1 MTQTFESPADASA
14 DDLLS
19 SYHFDLPEDR
29 IAQEPLDRRD
39 ASRLMV
45 LDKRTGEASRAA
57 FSDLPD
63 FLPGGALLVANNT
76 KVVPVRVFGH
86 KETGGAVEFLLLT
99 PPPLIKAEKTPD
111 GRSQARASGLLRASK
126 SPKPGQV
133 VEFSEDLSLTVLS
146 RGEFGH
152 AEVMLSFAGDLT
164 AVLQRIGHM
173 PLPPYI
179 KRPDRDADKTRYQTV
194 YANDEKSG
202 SAAAPTAGLHFTPA
216 LRETLAAKGFSW
228 AETTLHVGYGT
239 FSPVRADDIRDHHM
253 HREWIEVPE
262 STAAAI
268 REAKAAGKPV
278 IAVGT
283 TSTRALEGAFAETG
297 AVAAYQGWTEI
308 FIRPGY
314 SFRVIDGLVTNFHLP
329 GSSLLI
335 MVSALT
341 GREVILRA
349 YEKAVREKFRFFSYG
364 DAMLIR

>member
-1 MTQTFESPADASA
+1 MTQDRAIPVETSA
-14 DDLLS
+14 DDFLA

-39 ASRLMV
+39 ASRLMI
-45 LDKRTGEASRAA
+45 LDKRTGETVQAA
-57 FSDLPD
+57 FADLPD
-63 FLPGGALLVANNT
+63 FLPKDALLVANNA

-99 PPPLIKAEKTPD
+99 PPPLLEPEPGEN
-111 GRSQARASGLLRASK
+111 GRLTARASGLLRASK
-126 SPKPGQV
+126 SPKPGQRV
-133 VEFSEDLSLTVLS
+133 DFADDFSLTVLS

-152 AEVMLSFAGDLT
+152 AEVLLSFAGELN
-164 AVLQRIGHM
+164 AILQRIGHM

-194 YANDEKSG
+194 YANDKQSG
-202 SAAAPTAGLHFTPA
+202 SAAAPTAGLHFTPDLRRA
-216 LRETLAAKGFSW
+216 LAEKGFSW

-253 HREWIEVPE
+253 HREWIEIPE
-262 STAAAI
+262 ETAAAV
-268 REAKAAGKPV
+268 RQAKAAGRPV

-283 TSTRALEGAFAETG
+283 TSTRALEGAFAATG
-297 AVAAYQGWTEI
+297 AVAAYQGWTGI

-314 SFRVIDGLVTNFHLP
+314 TFNVIDGLVTNFHLP

-349 YEKAVREKFRFFSYG
+349 YENAVREKFRFFSYG